1 MPYLQLPDGVP
12 LYYEEHGAG
21 EPILLLPGWTI
32 TTGFWKR
39 QIGDLSRDHRVL
51 TFDLRGAGASGKTPD
66 GHTLNAYAADLA
78 HFLAEKQLEKV
89 TLIAWA
95 MGVSVSVH
103 YLVAHGTERVS
114 RFVWVDHSPRFFA
127 NPDWPFGL
135 SGNFSPQALDSM
147 LHQLRHDRR
156 AATLDLL
163 EIMFPNGLSESEQD
177 WMYGE
182 MLKTPTDVAI
192 TMLAAVAG
200 TDLRPLLPDLKLPI
214 LLVNGTH
221 SAVPFDVGR
230 WLEELG
236 RWLEEHLPDGRRLV
250 LEGAGHAPYW
260 DAPEG
265 FNHGVRQFIEQTT

>member
-1 MPYLQLPDGVP
+1 LPYLQLRDGVP
-12 LYYEEHGAG
+12 LYYEEHGTG

-39 QIGDLSRDHRVL
+39 QISDLSRDHRVL
-51 TFDLRGAGASGKTPD
+51 TFDLRGAGESGKTPD

-78 HFLAEKQLEKV
+78 HFLDSKGLKNV
-89 TLIAWA
+89 TLVAWA

-103 YLVAHGTERVS
+103 YLVAHGAERVS

-127 NPDWPFGL
+127 NPDWPYGL
-135 SGNFSPQALDSM
+135 SGDFSPEALDSM

-182 MLKTPTDVAI
+182 MLKTPTEVAI

-200 TDLRPLLPDLKLPI
+200 TDLRPLLPDLKLPV
-214 LLVNGTH
+214 LLVNGTR
-221 SAVPFDVGR
+221 SAVPYEV
-230 WLEELG
+230 G

-250 LEGAGHAPYW
+250 LDGAGHAPYW
-260 DAPEG
+260 DDPDG
-265 FNHGVRQFIEQTT
+265 FNRGIRRFIEQTS

>member
-21 EPILLLPGWTI
+21 DPIVLLPGWTI

-39 QIGDLSRDHRVL
+39 QISDLSRDHHVL
-51 TFDLRGAGASGKTPD
+51 TYDLRGAGASGKTPD

-78 HFLAEKQLEKV
+78 HFLAEKNLHKV
-89 TLIAWA
+89 TLVAWA
-95 MGVSVSVH
+95 MAVSVSAH
-103 YLVAHGTERVS
+103 YLVEHGTERVA

-135 SGNFSPQALDSM
+135 SGDFSPQALDSM

-163 EIMFPNGLSESEQD
+163 QIMFPNGLSASEQD

-200 TDLRPLLPDLKLPI
+200 TDLRPLLPGLKLPI
-214 LLVNGTH
+214 LLVNGTR
-221 SAVPFDVGR
+221 SAVPFEVGH
-230 WLEELG
+230 
-236 RWLEEHLPDGRRLV
+236 WLEEHLQDGRRLV

-260 DAPEG
+260 DDPEG
-265 FNHGVRQFIEQTT
+265 FNRGIRQFIKETS

>member
-1 MPYLQLPDGVP
+1 VPYLQLPDGVP

-21 EPILLLPGWTI
+21 APILLLPGWTI

-39 QIGDLSRDHRVL
+39 QIEDLSRDHRVL

-163 EIMFPNGLSESEQD
+163 EIMFPNGLSDSEQD

-200 TDLRPLLPDLKLPI
+200 TDLRPLLPDLKLPV

-221 SAVPFDVGR
+221 SAVPFEV
-230 WLEELG
+230 G

-265 FNHGVRQFIEQTT
+265 FNHGVRQFIELTT

>member
-1 MPYLQLPDGVP
+1 LPYLQLPDGVP

-21 EPILLLPGWTI
+21 KPILLLPGWTI

-39 QIGDLSRDHRVL
+39 QISDLSRDHRVL

-78 HFLAEKQLEKV
+78 NFLAAKDLENV
-89 TLIAWA
+89 TLVAWA

-103 YLVAHGTERVS
+103 YLVAQGTERVS

-135 SGNFSPQALDSM
+135 SGDFSPQALDSM

-163 EIMFPNGLSESEQD
+163 EIMFPNGLSESEQE

-200 TDLRPLLPDLKLPI
+200 TDLRPLLPGLQLPV
-214 LLVNGTH
+214 LLVNGTR
-221 SAVPFDVGR
+221 SAVPFEVG
-230 WLEELG
+230 G
-236 RWLEEHLPDGRRLV
+236 WLEEHLPDGRRLV
-250 LEGAGHAPYW
+250 LDGAGHAPYW
-260 DAPEG
+260 DAPED
-265 FNHGVRQFIEQTT
+265 FNRGVREFIDQTS